1 MRDLAGRS
9 MVTAGGW
16 SLFLLFE
23 GETGPLWW
31 LAFLGLE
38 MGVVG
43 SLAVFFKLVTGRRE
57 KDGSGEDRRDRAV
70 RRPKGDVWAM
80 LGFAALGAL
89 LFFSFAALLFEARSI
104 ENTLG
109 GSGLFWGSLVLGGLA
124 AGGSVF
130 LGPRW
135 FLQWAV
141 EAGRDVWVA
150 LILVV
155 IGGFCTAAA
164 TSAANRGFA
173 GSEVRPIPVCV
184 EKKLMRD
191 GRGGKIY
198 YLFVMTEDRRERLI
212 IAPELWESV
221 GRGDAV
227 TLFVRDGGLVATIV
241 SEVRRGAGEDAGCPA
256 QAGIDRGSFSNVE
269 CQVQSGFQEPKG

>member
-1 MRDLAGRS
+1 

-23 GETGPLWW
+23 GETGSLWW

-43 SLAVFFKLVTGRRE
+43 SLAILIKLFTGRRE
-57 KDGSGEDRRDRAV
+57 TDGSGEDRRDRAA
-70 RRPKGDVWAM
+70 RPPKGDVWAM
-80 LGFAALGAL
+80 LGFAALGVL

-109 GSGLFWGSLVLGGLA
+109 GSGLFWGSLVLGGLV

-141 EAGRDVWVA
+141 EAGKDVWVA

-164 TSAANRGFA
+164 TSAANRAFA

-191 GRGGKIY
+191 GRGGKIH

-212 IAPELWESV
+212 IAPELWEGV
-221 GRGDAV
+221 GRGDTI
-227 TLFVRDGGLVATIV
+227 TLFVRDGGLGPTIV
-241 SEVRRGAGEDAGCPA
+241 SEVRRGAVQNKQRPSRPA
-256 QAGIDRGSFSNVE
+256 D
-269 CQVQSGFQEPKG
+269 CD